1 MIISVVAVICYKK
14 GGVLH
19 GVMFTCCDCL
29 KKGRGGIRREGC
41 VCPPPPCTDLCL
53 LSVLF
58 SAGSTVGPLPPNN
71 PKRPGAGEVELGA
84 GMYDHNIIIGSRR
97 GKEREAHLLSQLHGD
112 TTSSKLVS
120 LLVWV

>member
-1 MIISVVAVICYKK
+1 MCAPPP
-14 GGVLH
+14 
-19 GVMFTCCDCL
+19 
-29 KKGRGGIRREGC
+29 
-41 VCPPPPCTDLCL
+41 PPPPCTDLCL

-84 GMYDHNIIIGSRR
+84 GMYDHIIGSRR

-112 TTSSKLVS
+112 TKLVS